1 MARRATPRPLGRG
14 NPQAQSAYE
23 RRIAAYQA
31 AHPGA
36 TRAQAR
42 GHAPK
47 IIAGLEVREHVSRRA
62 RELREDLT
70 TYQRGAIRKWAAG
83 QAARL
88 EKPGANRER
97 LAKAIGDDMTE
108 KTIKRGYDA
117 FRAMA
122 DELRRMGRA
131 RNRQGKVLILAG
143 RARNIAVMEDI
154 ADEWDIDLEWLFY
167 GSA

>member
-1 MARRATPRPLGRG
+1 MARRATPRPSGRG
-14 NPQAQSAYE
+14 TPQAQSAYE

-47 IIAGLEVREHVSRRA
+47 IVEGRVVKEHVSRRE
-62 RELREDLT
+62 RERREDLT

-88 EKPGANRER
+88 ERPGVNRDR
-97 LAKAIGDDMTE
+97 LAERMGKDMIE

-117 FRAMA
+117 FRDMA
-122 DELRRMGRA
+122 DQLRRMA
-131 RNRQGKVLILAG
+131 RERSHRGKVLILAG
-143 RARNIAVMEDI
+143 RANNIAIMEEL
-154 ADEWDIDLEWLFY
+154 AEEWDIDFEWMFY
-167 GSA
+167 G

>member
-1 MARRATPRPLGRG
+1 MARRATPRPSGRG

-36 TRAQAR
+36 TRAEAR

-47 IIAGLEVREHVSRRA
+47 IVAGRVVKEHVSRRE
-62 RELREDLT
+62 RERREDLT

-83 QAARL
+83 QA
-88 EKPGANRER
+88 KKSGADPDE
-97 LAKAIGDDMTE
+97 IGDVMIE
-108 KTIKRGYDA
+108 RTIKKGYPA

-122 DELRRMGRA
+122 DELRRMHRA
-131 RNRQGKVLILAG
+131 RNKQGKVVILAG
-143 RARNIAVMEDI
+143 RANNIAIMEDL
-154 ADEWDIDLEWLFY
+154 AEEWDIDFEWMFY
-167 GSA
+167 G

>member
-1 MARRATPRPLGRG
+1 MARRATPRPSGRG

-36 TRAQAR
+36 TRAEAR

-47 IIAGLEVREHVSRRA
+47 IVEGREVREHVSRRE

-70 TYQRGAIRKWAAG
+70 TYQRGAIREWSRQ
-83 QAARL
+83 QAR
-88 EKPGANRER
+88 KSGANADRMATVMIER
-97 LAKAIGDDMTE
+97 
-108 KTIKRGYDA
+108 TIKRGYPA

-122 DELRRMGRA
+122 DELRRMARM
-131 RNRQGKVLILAG
+131 RNRQGKVIRLEG
-143 RARNIAVMEDI
+143 RAQNIAIMEDL
-154 ADEWDIDLEWLFY
+154 AAEWDIDFEWMFY
-167 GSA
+167 G